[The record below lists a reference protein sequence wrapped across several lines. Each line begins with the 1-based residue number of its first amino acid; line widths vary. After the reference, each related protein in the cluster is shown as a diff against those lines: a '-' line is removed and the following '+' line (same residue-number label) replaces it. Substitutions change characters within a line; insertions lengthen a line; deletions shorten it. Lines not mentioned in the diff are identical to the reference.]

1 MTEAKLNYIGPAPA
15 LLTGPSTK
23 KAWWRRLPIGLFLV
37 VILPTLIAAIYYLGI
52 ASPIYV
58 SEARFVVKTPGRTQV
73 SSLGVAL
80 QGVGITSG
88 PTDSFAVHEFITSR
102 DALNQL
108 QRRLDVAAIIGHR
121 DADFLSRYPRPGESR
136 TEEGL
141 YKALQR
147 FVTVGYDS
155 TTGIST
161 LRVEAFRPNEAKA
174 ISEALLAGGESLV
187 NRLNQRSAADAITE
201 ASRSQEEARMRLNSV
216 QQQLT
221 AFRNREGFIDPQLA
235 AQESSQLI
243 GGLLATIA
251 QLRAE
256 ESQLRAEAPASP
268 QLPTLTGRIAAY
280 EGQVAEERAKLT
292 GGSSSLA
299 PSIGAYQDLILE
311 RELADRQLTEAT
323 ATLVSASQEARRQN
337 LYLERIVEPNLP
349 DKATQPK
356 RWLALLTVFISC
368 LLVYSVGWL
377 IYAGVREH
385 GQA

>member
-1 MTEAKLNYIGPAPA
+1 MTEAKLNYLGPAPG
-15 LLTGPSTK
+15 LLTGPSTRK
-23 KAWWRRLPIGLFLV
+23 SWWSRLPIGLILV
-37 VILPTLIAAIYYLGI
+37 VILPTLLAAIYYLGI

-88 PTDSFAVHEFITSR
+88 PTDSFAVHEYITSR

-108 QRRLDVAAIIGHR
+108 QRRLDIAAIIGRR

-136 TEEGL
+136 TEESL

-161 LRVEAFRPNEAKA
+161 LRVEAFRPDEAKA
-174 ISEALLAGGESLV
+174 ISETLLAGGESLI

-201 ASRSQEEARMRLNSV
+201 ASRSQEEARTRLNSV
-216 QQQLT
+216 QQRLT

-280 EGQVAEERAKLT
+280 EGQVAQERAKLT

-299 PSIGAYQDLILE
+299 PSVGAYQDLILE
-311 RELADRQLTEAT
+311 RELADRQLAEAT

-349 DKATQPK
+349 DKATLPK